1 MALWEHGANWTSIW
15 GESDIHIY
23 SPDISRL
30 FVRENPAVR
39 WPLLSRQFCLS
50 LPRQLDLFCSLGIQ
64 ESGPCAA
71 PLPLSRA
78 YSFFDMTR
86 ACSYWTGYPCS
97 TQTSLS
103 CGLRPGH
110 QQVNINGNSMGWFEG
125 KSMGNNKS
133 PVDFLAGKNP
143 IRNNREHE
151 LFLRWNHVKLGG
163 WT

>member
-1 MALWEHGANWTSIW
+1 LLTYYTPRSRSPKIFRQIDALHQFSNKVKLEARSPRTALSGNSAWVCHGNWIF
-15 GESDIHIY
+15 
-23 SPDISRL
+23 
-30 FVRENPAVR
+30 FVPLGFKNLAPVR
-39 WPLLSRQFCLS
+39 RPYL
-50 LPRQLDLFCSLGIQ
+50 
-64 ESGPCAA
+64 
-71 PLPLSRA
+71 LSRA

-86 ACSYWTGYPCS
+86 ACSYWTGYPCR

-103 CGLRPGH
+103 CGLRPGQ
-110 QQVNINGNSMGWFEG
+110 QQVNINGNSVGWFEG
-125 KSMGNNKS
+125 KSIGNNKS